1 MEENALAIALTRN
14 ARFQGSQTVVA
25 QTLGRWAD
33 LYCSPSVYPVFPSF
47 EPKPSPTFDS
57 QVITDQRSGQC
68 CHTCNTHDEKASF
81 CLVCILKWDESVG
94 WSFII
99 ATSRSDSS
107 SNKYNNRIICLPP
120 GVLISL
126 LLSIPAIMSNTSSTA
141 GGCEYQ
147 HHQKRPQP
155 RSFSTKI
162 PVKTSD
168 NENRQ
173 AIKTSHANIIGRE
186 VHPHENEPTRPRAKK
201 EKKNSLTIIKL
212 TLPET
217 TGQFPIVK

>member
-1 MEENALAIALTRN
+1 MDTSSAPVHTRLLACIMEENALAIALTRN

-81 CLVCILKWDESVG
+81 CLVRILKWDESVG

-120 GVLISL
+120 RRSYLAVTLDPSHNEQYVFNRWWMR
-126 LLSIPAIMSNTSSTA
+126 IPAPPKKAPTPVIFNQNPSKNERQREQTSNKDLA
-141 GGCEYQ
+141 CKYHRQ
-147 HHQKRPQP
+147 
-155 RSFSTKI
+155 RSPSARKWT
-162 PVKTSD
+162 
-168 NENRQ
+168 
-173 AIKTSHANIIGRE
+173 H
-186 VHPHENEPTRPRAKK
+186 
-201 EKKNSLTIIKL
+201 
-212 TLPET
+212 
-217 TGQFPIVK
+217 